1 MKEMNGYIKMKTSD
15 VIAQRIKKEVDIVF
29 GVTGGCVV
37 NLVDSF
43 HKAGIKIIPMYREQS
58 AAIAADAYARFKGF
72 GVCFGTS
79 GPGNTNL
86 ITGTCC
92 SWFDSIPVLT
102 IGGQVPTK
110 FLDKKDRQTGFQE
123 VDGVSLFEPIT
134 KFAKRY
140 ETIDDLELC
149 IEIAKVPRCGP
160 TFLEI
165 PDDVQRGET

>member
-1 MKEMNGYIKMKTSD
+1 MKTSD
-15 VIAQRIKKEVDIVF
+15 AIAKRIKEEVDTVF

-37 NLVDSF
+37 NLVDSM
-43 HKAGIKIIPMYREQS
+43 HKEGIKIVAMHHEQS
-58 AAIAADAYARFKGF
+58 AAIAADAYARFKGL

-110 FLDKKDRQTGFQE
+110 FLDGKDRQMGFQE
-123 VDGVSLFEPIT
+123 VDGVEMFRPIT
-134 KFAKRY
+134 KLSKRFSSMYHLEECIYKAK
-140 ETIDDLELC
+140 
-149 IEIAKVPRCGP
+149 IERPGP
-160 TFLEI
+160 TFIEI
-165 PDDVQRGET
+165 PDDVQRGEI

>member
-1 MKEMNGYIKMKTSD
+1 MKTSD
-15 VIAQRIKKEVDIVF
+15 AIANRIKEEVDTVF

-37 NLVDSF
+37 NLVDSM
-43 HKAGIKIIPMYREQS
+43 HKAGIKIVAMHHEQS

-110 FLDKKDRQTGFQE
+110 FLTGVDRQMGFQE
-123 VDGVSLFEPIT
+123 VDGVKLFRPIT
-134 KFAKRY
+134 KHSTRM
-140 ETIDDLELC
+140 IDLNELNTC
-149 IEIAKVPRCGP
+149 IDIAKEERPGP
-160 TFLEI
+160 TFIEI
-165 PDDVQRGET
+165 PDDVQRSEI

>member
-1 MKEMNGYIKMKTSD
+1 MKTSD
-15 VIAQRIKKEVDIVF
+15 AIANRIKKEVDIVF
-29 GVTGGCVV
+29 GVTGGCIV

-43 HKAGIKIIPMYREQS
+43 HKAGLKIIAMHHEQS

-110 FLDKKDRQTGFQE
+110 FLTGMDRQIGFQE
-123 VDGVSLFEPIT
+123 VDGVSLFKPIT
-134 KFAKRY
+134 NLSMRY
-140 ETIDDLELC
+140 KQIEDLDLC
-149 IEIAKVPRCGP
+149 INSAKQPRCGP
-160 TFLEI
+160 TFIEI
-165 PDDVQRGET
+165 SDDVQREEI

>member
-1 MKEMNGYIKMKTSD
+1 MKTSD
-15 VIAQRIKKEVDIVF
+15 VIAERIKKEVDVVF
-29 GVTGGCVV
+29 GVTGGCIV

-43 HKAGIKIIPMYREQS
+43 HKAGIKIIMMHHEQS

-79 GPGNTNL
+79 GPGTTNL

-92 SWFDSIPVLT
+92 SYFDSIPVLT

-110 FLDKKDRQTGFQE
+110 FLGGKDRQTGFQE
-123 VDGVSLFEPIT
+123 VDGVNLMTPIT
-134 KFAKRY
+134 KYATRFKDLKDLEGCIEFAKQDR
-140 ETIDDLELC
+140 
-149 IEIAKVPRCGP
+149 KGP

-165 PDDVQRGET
+165 SDDVQRREI

>member
-1 MKEMNGYIKMKTSD
+1 MKTSD
-15 VIAQRIKKEVDIVF
+15 CIAQRIKKEVDIVF

-43 HKAGIKIIPMYREQS
+43 KKAGLKIIPMHHEQS

-102 IGGQVPTK
+102 IGGQVPSK
-110 FLDKKDRQTGFQE
+110 VLDKSDRQTGFQE
-123 VDGVSLFEPIT
+123 VDGINLFQPIT
-134 KFAKRY
+134 KVSMRYNNIADLGRCINSAKKDR
-140 ETIDDLELC
+140 
-149 IEIAKVPRCGP
+149 KGP
-160 TFLEI
+160 TFIEI
-165 PDDVQRGET
+165 PDDIQRKEI